1 MTAQTVQ
8 SIINMPGNNYPA
20 FCFIVEIRGA
30 QGLGTFA
37 TADAQEA
44 EKLCRYIQ
52 DFPEMKLALIDANE
66 KIDKLTRANKALRQ
80 KIKEAQE

>member
-1 MTAQTVQ
+1 MIAQTVQ
-8 SIINMPGNNYPA
+8 SIINMPGNDHPA
-20 FCFIVEIRGA
+20 FCFIVEISGT
-30 QGLGTFA
+30 QGMGTFA

-52 DFPEMKLALIDANE
+52 DFPKMELALVDANK
-66 KIDKLTRANKALRQ
+66 KIDKLTRANKALRK

>member
-1 MTAQTVQ
+1 
-8 SIINMPGNNYPA
+8 MPGNNYPA

-44 EKLCRYIQ
+44 ETLCRYIQ

>member
-1 MTAQTVQ
+1 MTANIVQTN
-8 SIINMPGNNYPA
+8 INTPGNNYPA

-44 EKLCRYIQ
+44 ETLCRYIQ
-52 DFPEMKLALIDANE
+52 DFPEMKLALIEAKE
-66 KIDKLTRANKALRQ
+66 KIDKLTRTNKALRQ